1 MNQDQPRLLG
11 NRRVRVVKYVRYL
24 AQINILRN
32 VKPDE
37 RSDVNWFIATHGQR
51 PYWRVVHYK
60 TPYISKNPIKRHS
73 HSREMR
79 ALMYRV
85 ALVPRTKEVARP
97 RARFLNNPD
106 RFHKVRLRSRVYR
119 PLHES
124 YLVLVER
131 FHAI

>member
-37 RSDVNWFIATHGQR
+37 RSDVNWFIATHGQ
-51 PYWRVVHYK
+51 
-60 TPYISKNPIKRHS
+60 RHS